1 MKKLSYVILLI
12 TITVIIG
19 LLQLWSAPTMS
30 DDILYRFIWQTEWQS
45 PLEPITSVGD
55 VIKSQLVH
63 YECIN
68 GRSILHF
75 IGQVMINL
83 IPEEGYKIINT
94 LMFLLLIGSVVKYVS
109 KEKVFYGIITALT
122 FGLLFLVIKGFGT
135 AFIWS
140 MGSFNYTWSLLFT
153 MAFLLLLR
161 RLGKR
166 EISWS
171 LVPLIPLSFLFGWT
185 HEAIALPV
193 SISIIAYIIIHRKD
207 HLLHQTATY
216 CMFAYC
222 LGMSMILS
230 SPALWWRTDLEGI
243 SLSQRLFY
251 GCINIIF
258 GIRISWI
265 LILSLLM
272 IWFRKRQH
280 FKDFISQHIYLL
292 LAWLAAMGIVFVC
305 GSTLDRVVICADFLA
320 MLIVLKLWQGK
331 WLLQYQTVIIALIIT
346 ISIFTAIP
354 AFKLSYQNYQN
365 YRYHCQQLEQKDNYL
380 IKVRQ
385 LPHNMSLWMSMIIGR
400 YINPTIEFNFY
411 NCYMA
416 FDKKDNNNRC
426 AAYLYDKKEV
436 VFLPEDVVDNI
447 QNNPQAY
454 LKYNTDEHHNL
465 YIQQLKPGQK
475 VNKVSFILSDE
486 VPIHFYQRI
495 LTYPDYT
502 YELDAF
508 NYEVLDIS
516 NRKYLVMT
524 IPPSNISRRIKQI
537 SIE

>member
-320 MLIVLKLWQGK
+320 MLIVLQLWQGK

-365 YRYHCQQLEQKDNYL
+365 YRYHSQQLEQKDNYL

-400 YINPTIEFNFY
+400 YINPTIEFNYY

-447 QNNPQAY
+447 QRNPQAY
-454 LKYNTDEHHNL
+454 QEYATDEHHNL
-465 YIQQLKPGQK
+465 YIRQLKPEEK
-475 VNKVSFILSDE
+475 VNKVTFILGDE

-508 NYEVLDIS
+508 NYEVLDIN

>member
-320 MLIVLKLWQGK
+320 MLIVLQLWQGK

-400 YINPTIEFNFY
+400 YINPTIEFNYY

-447 QNNPQAY
+447 QRNPQAY
-454 LKYNTDEHHNL
+454 QEYATDEHHNL
-465 YIQQLKPGQK
+465 YIRQLKPEEK
-475 VNKVSFILSDE
+475 VNKVTFILGDE

-508 NYEVLDIS
+508 NYEVLDIN

>member
-63 YECIN
+63 YEYVN

-320 MLIVLKLWQGK
+320 MLIVLQLWQGK

-346 ISIFTAIP
+346 ISIFTAIS

-400 YINPTIEFNFY
+400 YINPTIEFNFH

-426 AAYLYDKKEV
+426 AAYLYNKQEV

-465 YIQQLKPGQK
+465 YIQQLKPEQK

-524 IPPSNISRRIKQI
+524 IPPSNISRRVKQI

>member
-320 MLIVLKLWQGK
+320 MLIVLQLWQGK

-400 YINPTIEFNFY
+400 YITPTIEFNFH

-426 AAYLYDKKEV
+426 AAYLYNRQEV

-447 QNNPQAY
+447 QRNPQAY
-454 LKYNTDEHHNL
+454 QEYATDEHHNL
-465 YIQQLKPGQK
+465 YIRQLKPEEK
-475 VNKVSFILSDE
+475 VNKVTFILGDE

>member
-320 MLIVLKLWQGK
+320 MLIVLQLWQGK

-400 YINPTIEFNFY
+400 YINPTIEFNYY

-447 QNNPQAY
+447 QRNPQAY
-454 LKYNTDEHHNL
+454 QEYATDEHHNL
-465 YIQQLKPGQK
+465 YIRQLKPEEK
-475 VNKVSFILSDE
+475 VNKVTFIL
-486 VPIHFYQRI
+486 
-495 LTYPDYT
+495 DYT

-508 NYEVLDIS
+508 NYEVLDIN

>member
-305 GSTLDRVVICADFLA
+305 GSTLEMV
-320 MLIVLKLWQGK
+320 
-331 WLLQYQTVIIALIIT
+331 T
-346 ISIFTAIP
+346 SIP
-354 AFKLSYQNYQN
+354 NSYN
-365 YRYHCQQLEQKDNYL
+365 
-380 IKVRQ
+380 
-385 LPHNMSLWMSMIIGR
+385 S
-400 YINPTIEFNFY
+400 INHYYF
-411 NCYMA
+411 
-416 FDKKDNNNRC
+416 
-426 AAYLYDKKEV
+426 YLYSHSC
-436 VFLPEDVVDNI
+436 F
-447 QNNPQAY
+447 Q
-454 LKYNTDEHHNL
+454 T
-465 YIQQLKPGQK
+465 
-475 VNKVSFILSDE
+475 
-486 VPIHFYQRI
+486 
-495 LTYPDYT
+495 
-502 YELDAF
+502 
-508 NYEVLDIS
+508 
-516 NRKYLVMT
+516 
-524 IPPSNISRRIKQI
+524 
-537 SIE
+537 

>member
-63 YECIN
+63 YEYVN
-68 GRSILHF
+68 GRSIMHF
-75 IGQVMINL
+75 IGQILINL
-83 IPEEGYKIINT
+83 MPEEGYKIINT

-320 MLIVLKLWQGK
+320 MLIVLQLWQGK

-508 NYEVLDIS
+508 NYEVLDIN

-524 IPPSNISRRIKQI
+524 IPPSNISRRVKQI
-537 SIE
+537 NIE

>member
-83 IPEEGYKIINT
+83 IPEEEYKIINT

-320 MLIVLKLWQGK
+320 MLIVLQLWQGK

-400 YINPTIEFNFY
+400 YITPTIEFNFH

>member
-63 YECIN
+63 YEYVN
-68 GRSILHF
+68 GRSIMHF
-75 IGQVMINL
+75 IGQILINL
-83 IPEEGYKIINT
+83 MPEEGYKIINT

-320 MLIVLKLWQGK
+320 MLIVLQLWQGK

-400 YINPTIEFNFY
+400 YINPTIEFNYY

-416 FDKKDNNNRC
+416 FDKKDINNRC

-465 YIQQLKPGQK
+465 YIQQLKPEEK
-475 VNKVSFILSDE
+475 VNKVTFILGDE

-495 LTYPDYT
+495 LTYPAYT

-508 NYEVLDIS
+508 NYEVLDIN

>member
-63 YECIN
+63 YEYVN
-68 GRSILHF
+68 GRSIMHF
-75 IGQVMINL
+75 IGQILINL
-83 IPEEGYKIINT
+83 MPEEGYKIINT

-320 MLIVLKLWQGK
+320 MLIVLQLWQGK

-400 YINPTIEFNFY
+400 YINPTIEFNYY

-416 FDKKDNNNRC
+416 FDKKDINNRC
-426 AAYLYDKKEV
+426 AAHLYNRQEV

-447 QNNPQAY
+447 QRNPQAY
-454 LKYNTDEHHNL
+454 QEYATDEHHNL
-465 YIQQLKPGQK
+465 YIRQLKPEEK
-475 VNKVSFILSDE
+475 VNKVTFILGDE

-495 LTYPDYT
+495 LTYPAYT

-508 NYEVLDIS
+508 NYEVLDIN